1 MINGCLFVS
10 FSAEKLLMRIWI
22 GVLIQMIV
30 LAAAFSALA
39 AEPKAATVD
48 PGALDFFEKKIR
60 PVLIDQC
67 YECHSAQAK
76 ADGKL
81 KGGLLLDS
89 RQGSQVGGD
98 SGPSVVPRKLD
109 ESLIIEAIRYGEDSY
124 QMPPAGKLPDKVIA
138 DFEKW
143 VSMGAA
149 DPRDTPAAASPRKK
163 IDWDLARQH
172 WSLQA
177 PKQHP
182 TPEVKEASWIQKPI
196 DAFILAKL
204 EDAGLK
210 QAERAQRRVLLRR
223 ACFDLTGLPPTIEQR
238 DEFLNDTSPEAFA
251 KLVDRLLD
259 SSSYGE
265 RWARH
270 WLDVARYSEDNT
282 NMGPHNGPYPH
293 AWRYRDWVVQALNDD
308 VPYDEFIVRQ
318 LATDFLP
325 ETGPEDHAA
334 LGFQG
339 LAPSYHKEVALAK
352 LVLENRYADEWE
364 DRVDAIGRGL
374 LGLTLACAR
383 CHDHKY
389 DPITVEDYYSLA
401 SIFASCRQTT
411 RPVISDEEVAKTQP
425 VRDKV
430 KQLEEQIAAWAKEIK
445 ELPKEIADIEKKLK
459 EHSAATAAG
468 AESSAKNAA
477 EASPEDKADDGTT
490 KETSSEELAPEVFD
504 AGKARQRITAA
515 KALIEKAKQETPK
528 AKAKIVELKKTPG
541 FEVPVANALTEEQ
554 VRVEEITKERMKI
567 VYYENKPRDLNI
579 FIRGDAGRLG
589 KPVQRGF
596 LRVLSPEK
604 NEPYTNGSGRLE
616 LARAITSRDNPLT
629 ARVIVNRVWMHHFA
643 TGLVDSPSNFG
654 ITGSKPSHPEL
665 LDDLAFRFMESGW
678 SLKWLHREIMLS
690 STYQQSS
697 VPVDAA
703 QLKAIDPDN
712 RLLSHFNRR
721 RLNAEA
727 FRDSVLA
734 VSRQLDATLG
744 GPSGDADKADFKR
757 RTIYAS
763 VSRHKLSDMLQT
775 FDFPDP
781 AIHCAKRADTT
792 TPLQQMF
799 VLNSPFMRQ
808 QATALADRVS
818 KNSELTVEQRI
829 QLAHRL
835 LFARDASPTELAIA
849 REFLPETES
858 ASVSTALLS
867 DAEAVAPTFSGKRVR
882 MDISEL
888 GDDYSVEMWIRNTQP
903 NSSRPVTGYFFSRG
917 TEKPATD
924 HGDHFGISGTLGGQ
938 PGRLLFYNGASN
950 KQSIRG
956 AEVLKENQW
965 YHVALVRSGETVSI
979 YLNGDLKRGATGAA
993 KLGYKS
999 GVGLIFIGGRRD
1011 NFANFQGQLQEV
1023 VVFNRSLAAEEI
1035 AQHFAATKLV
1045 DLASESGRLTSHAD
1059 LVDAILNSKPIA
1071 YLPLRTDPAT
1081 VAQASD
1087 LSEHAN
1093 HAAYEGRT
1101 ANAPKQTRWSRY
1113 AHALLSSNEFL
1124 YID

>member
-1 MINGCLFVS
+1 
-10 FSAEKLLMRIWI
+10 MRIWI
-22 GVLIQMIV
+22 VALLQ
-30 LAAAFSALA
+30 LALVVSAHWVHG
-39 AEPKAATVD
+39 AEPNAAKVD
-48 PGALDFFEKKIR
+48 PGAVDFFEKKIR
-60 PVLIDQC
+60 PVLVETC

-89 RQGSQVGGD
+89 RQAAQAGGD

-143 VSMGAA
+143 ISMGAP
-149 DPRDTPAAASPRKK
+149 DPRNAPAAATPRKK

-172 WSLQA
+172 WSLQPPEQSPA
-177 PKQHP
+177 PG
-182 TPEVKEASWIQKPI
+182 VKEPEWIQQPI
-196 DAFILAKL
+196 DAFILVKL
-204 EDAGLK
+204 EGAGLRHAK
-210 QAERAQRRVLLRR
+210 RAQRQTLLRR
-223 ACFDLTGLPPTIEQR
+223 ACFDLTGLPPTIEQF
-238 DEFLNDTSPEAFA
+238 DEFLDDASPDAFA
-251 KLVDRLLD
+251 KLIDRLLD
-259 SSSYGE
+259 SPGYGE

-293 AWRYRDWVVQALNDD
+293 AWRYRDWVVQALNND
-308 VPYDEFIVRQ
+308 VPYDDFIVRQ

-339 LAPSYHKEVALAK
+339 LAPSYHKEVALAR

-389 DPITVEDYYSLA
+389 DPVTVEDYYSLA

-411 RPVISDEEVAKTQP
+411 RPVISEEEVAKTQP
-425 VRDKV
+425 ARDKV
-430 KQLEEQIAAWAKEIK
+430 KQLEAEVAEWAKQIK
-445 ELPKEIADIEKKLK
+445 ELPKEIAGLEKQIK
-459 EHSAATAAG
+459 EHSAETAAG
-468 AESSAKNAA
+468 AESPA
-477 EASPEDKADDGTT
+477 EPATEPAPEKFDPDKAQ
-490 KETSSEELAPEVFD
+490 
-504 AGKARQRITAA
+504 QRIDEAKKLIEQA
-515 KALIEKAKQETPK
+515 KAGTPK
-528 AKAKIVELKKTPG
+528 TKAEIVELKKTPG

-554 VRVEEITKERMKI
+554 VRVEEINKDRMKI
-567 VYYENKPRDLNI
+567 VYYPNKPRDLNI

-589 KPVQRGF
+589 APVQRGF
-596 LRVLSPEK
+596 LRILSPEK

-629 ARVIVNRVWMHHFA
+629 ARVIVNRVWMHHFGI
-643 TGLVDSPSNFG
+643 GLVDSPSNFG
-654 ITGSKPSHPEL
+654 ITGSTPSHPKL
-665 LDDLAFRFMESGW
+665 LDDLAVHFMDNGW

-697 VPVDAA
+697 VPVPTSAE
-703 QLKAIDPDN
+703 QLKAADPDN
-712 RLLSHFNRR
+712 RLLSHFNRQ

-734 VSRQLDATLG
+734 VSGQLDTNAG

-757 RTIYAS
+757 RTLYAA
-763 VSRHKLSDMLQT
+763 VSRHKLSDTLQT

-781 AIHCAKRADTT
+781 AIHCARRADTT

-799 VLNSPFMRQ
+799 VLNSPFMRE
-808 QATALADRVS
+808 QAMALADRVK
-818 KNSELTVEQRI
+818 KNGSVTVEQ
-829 QLAHRL
+829 QVQFAHRL
-835 LFARDASPTELAIA
+835 LFARDASDTELAIA
-849 REFLPETES
+849 REFLPDDS
-858 ASVSTALLS
+858 PAASTSSALLS

-882 MDISEL
+882 ADIAKF
-888 GDDYSVEMWIRNTQP
+888 GDDYSVEMWIRNTLP

-917 TEKPATD
+917 PEQSATD
-924 HGDHFGISGTLGGQ
+924 HGDHFGISGASGGQ
-938 PGRLLFYNGASN
+938 PGRLLFYNGAAN
-950 KQSIRG
+950 KQFVRSVGI
-956 AEVLKENQW
+956 LKINQW
-965 YHVALVRSGETVSI
+965 YHVAMVRSGETVSL
-979 YLNGDLKRGATGAA
+979 YLNGDLERGANATA

-999 GVGLIFIGGRRD
+999 GVGLIFVGGRRD
-1011 NFANFQGQLQEV
+1011 NFANFQGQLQEAAI
-1023 VVFNRSLAAEEI
+1023 FNRSLTGDEVAQQYAASSI
-1035 AQHFAATKLV
+1035 V
-1045 DLASESGRLTSHAD
+1045 DGESESGRLASHSDYATT
-1059 LVDAILNSKPIA
+1059 ILESKPIA
-1071 YLPLRTDPAT
+1071 YWPLRTDPLN

-1087 LSEHAN
+1087 GSASAN
-1093 HAAYEGRT
+1093 HGVYEGRAGGT
-1101 ANAPKQTRWSRY
+1101 ALQTRWSRY
-1113 AHALLSSNEFL
+1113 THALLSSNEFL

>member
-1 MINGCLFVS
+1 
-10 FSAEKLLMRIWI
+10 MRIWKFSF
-22 GVLIQMIV
+22 IQTV
-30 LAAAFSALA
+30 VVAAAFSVQA
-39 AEPKAATVD
+39 AEPETAGSDPAAF
-48 PGALDFFEKKIR
+48 DFFEKKIR
-60 PVLIDQC
+60 PVLIEQC

-89 RQGSQVGGD
+89 RQAAQTGGD

-109 ESLIIEAIRYGEDSY
+109 ESLLIEAIRYDEDSY
-124 QMPPAGKLPDKVIA
+124 QMPPAGKLPDEVIA

-143 VSMGAA
+143 ISMGAA
-149 DPRDTPAAASPRKK
+149 DPRDAPSSATPRKE

-172 WSLQA
+172 WSLQP
-177 PKQHP
+177 PKQHDAP
-182 TPEVKEASWIQKPI
+182 DVKDAEWIQKPV
-196 DAFILAKL
+196 DAFILAKQ
-204 EDAGLK
+204 EVAGLTH
-210 QAERAQRRVLLRR
+210 AERASRHSLVRR
-223 ACFDLTGLPPTIEQR
+223 ACFDLTGLPPTIEQL
-238 DEFLNDTSPEAFA
+238 DEFLSDDAPDAFA

-259 SSSYGE
+259 SPSYGE

-325 ETGPEDHAA
+325 ETGSEDHAA

-389 DPITVEDYYSLA
+389 DPVTVEDYYSLA

-411 RPVISDEEVAKTQP
+411 RPVISDEEIAKTQP

-430 KQLEEQIAAWAKEIK
+430 KKLEEQIAEWAKQVK
-445 ELPKEIADIEKKLK
+445 ELPKEIAELEKKIK

-468 AESSAKNAA
+468 TDQAAASDNASPKKFDPEQAQQRIA
-477 EASPEDKADDGTT
+477 EA
-490 KETSSEELAPEVFD
+490 KE
-504 AGKARQRITAA
+504 
-515 KALIEKAKQETPK
+515 LIEKAKAGTKETK
-528 AKAKIVELKKTPG
+528 AEIAELKKTPG
-541 FEVPVANALTEEQ
+541 FEIPVANALTEEQ
-554 VRVEEITKERMKI
+554 VRVEEITKEKMKI
-567 VYYENKPRDLNI
+567 VYYPNKPRDLNI

-596 LRVLSPEK
+596 LRILSPE
-604 NEPYTNGSGRLE
+604 NDEPYTDGSGRLQ

-629 ARVIVNRVWMHHFA
+629 ARVIVNRVWMHHFGV
-643 TGLVDSPSNFG
+643 GLVDSPSNFG
-654 ITGSKPSHPEL
+654 ITGSTPSHPKL
-665 LDDLAFRFMESGW
+665 LDDLAVRFMENGW

-697 VPVDAA
+697 VPASTSAA
-703 QLKAIDPDN
+703 LLKSVDPDN
-712 RLLSHFNRR
+712 RLLSHFNRQ
-721 RLNAEA
+721 RLSAEA

-734 VSRQLDATLG
+734 VSEQLDPEVG

-757 RTIYAS
+757 RTIYAG
-763 VSRHKLSDMLQT
+763 VSRHKLSDTLQT

-781 AIHCAKRADTT
+781 AIHCAKRSDTT

-799 VLNSPFMRQ
+799 VLNSPFMRE
-808 QATALADRVS
+808 QAIALADRVERS
-818 KNSELTVEQRI
+818 NSETVDQKV
-829 QLAHRL
+829 QFAHRL
-835 LFARDASPTELAIA
+835 LFSRDASAAELAIA
-849 REFLPETES
+849 RAFLPEDSSTSSS
-858 ASVSTALLS
+858 AAPLS
-867 DAEAVAPTFSGKRVR
+867 DADAAAPTFSGKRVR
-882 MDISEL
+882 ADIAKL
-888 GDDYSVEMWIRNTQP
+888 GDDYSVELWIRNTLP

-917 TEKPATD
+917 AEQPATD
-924 HGDHFGISGTLGGQ
+924 HGDHFGISGTSGGQ
-938 PGRLLFYNGASN
+938 PGRLLFYNGAAN
-950 KQSIRG
+950 KQSVQG
-956 AEVLKENQW
+956 AEVLKINHW
-965 YHVALVRSGETVSI
+965 YHVAMVRSGETVSV
-979 YLNGDLKRGATGAA
+979 YLNGDLKRGASGTS

-999 GVGLIFIGGRRD
+999 GVGLVFVGGRRD
-1011 NFANFQGQLQEV
+1011 NFANFIGQVQEV
-1023 VVFNRSLAAEEI
+1023 AVFDHSLTSDEI
-1035 AQHFAATKLV
+1035 AAHYSASNMIDAE
-1045 DLASESGRLTSHAD
+1045 SESGRLKSHAD
-1059 LVDAILNSKPIA
+1059 YANAILKSKPIA
-1071 YLPLRTDPAT
+1071 YWPLRTDSPT

-1087 LSEHAN
+1087 GSQNSH
-1093 HAAYEGRT
+1093 HGVYEERAGST
-1101 ANAPKQTRWSRY
+1101 TLQTRWSRY